1 MLDKALEWFDRISKT
16 PLKNRIFVLML
27 FMVFLL
33 VATNVTTWIHL
44 TNKEKEA
51 NTLRI
56 QAETDLKILQSTN
69 LNDNKT
75 YNQNLVIEIEKC
87 HKEAQLAIQAERA
100 LNKQVQDERYNELKD
115 QLTYLKGESKRI
127 KQEAK
132 TIKQKVSI

>member
-1 MLDKALEWFDRISKT
+1 MLDKALDWFDRISKT

-33 VATNVTTWIHL
+33 VGTNITTWIHL
-44 TNKEKEA
+44 TNKEETA

-56 QAETDLKILQSTN
+56 QAETDLKIQQN
-69 LNDNKT
+69 LNLTDNKT
-75 YNQNLVIEIEKC
+75 YNQKLTEELAKC
-87 HKEAQLAIQAERA
+87 KREAELAIQTERA
-100 LNKQVQDERYNELKD
+100 FNKQVQDDRYNELKD
-115 QLTYLKGESKRI
+115 QLNYLKGESRRI

>member
-33 VATNVTTWIHL
+33 VATNVTIWIHL
-44 TNKEKEA
+44 NNKEKEA
-51 NTLRI
+51 NSLRI
-56 QAETDLKILQSTN
+56 QAETDLKIQLSLN
-69 LNDNKT
+69 LTDNKT
-75 YNQNLVIEIEKC
+75 YNEKLATEIEKC
-87 HKEAQLAIQAERA
+87 RKEAQLVIEAERA
-100 LNKQVQDERYNELKD
+100 LNKQVQADRYNELKD
-115 QLTYLKGESKRI
+115 QLTYLKGESRRI

>member
-51 NTLRI
+51 NSLRI
-56 QAETDLKILQSTN
+56 QAETDLKIQLSLN
-69 LNDNKT
+69 LTDNKT
-75 YNQNLVIEIEKC
+75 YPYKVLTKHPSMRMKFIEKVVDKFQVEV
-87 HKEAQLAIQAERA
+87 KESDFLDAEY
-100 LNKQVQDERYNELKD
+100 DFPP
-115 QLTYLKGESKRI
+115 
-127 KQEAK
+127 
-132 TIKQKVSI
+132 SINPEKEVFNYEG